1 MTDSL
6 DALLNEALAEAGK
19 RRVRNAAQPK
29 PTPRLNVGMENPEN
43 WTQTRTV
50 SLIHRGPG
58 GQTLL
63 GNFNEFTYNYIR
75 GTRKLCRVEGP
86 TETDGMEFVEGDW
99 WLTGETQ
106 KFAEPAQWVETREA
120 ECGIT
125 LAECGLHSPD
135 ARVRVRLEFNGIAR
149 VELARE
155 TRFTSLARD
164 TFLILPV
171 GVDLLCAMSFDSK
184 LALRA
189 EIGL

>member
-1 MTDSL
+1 MIDPL

-19 RRVRNAAQPK
+19 RRVKNAEPAK
-29 PTPRLNVGMENPEN
+29 AIPRLNVGMDNPDN
-43 WTQTRTV
+43 WTRTRTI
-50 SLIHRGPG
+50 SLIHKGLQ

-63 GNFNEFTYNYIR
+63 GNFHELVYAYLK
-75 GTRKLCRVEGP
+75 GTRKLQRVEGP

-99 WLTGETQ
+99 WLTGKMQ
-106 KFAEPAQWVETREA
+106 QFAEPQTWIETREA

-125 LAECGLHSPD
+125 LVECGLHSPD

-164 TFLILPV
+164 TFLILPQGCDV
-171 GVDLLCAMSFDSK
+171 LCAMSFDSK